1 MRGRPRGEPPKSDEP
16 VSDDLPT
23 LFGKN
28 LREAWIKG
36 NLTQAPVAE
45 RTGLT
50 QQYVSPVE
58 AGHQNITLDTMAAL
72 ARAVGRDVS
81 ALLRKHVTVSGRDN
95 LRSSGAANEVR
106 ASVRLIVCGRSV
118 EPDPGELAGYYGAQT
133 TVLRVAREAHLLPV

>member
-28 LREAWIKG
+28 LREAWTKG
-36 NLTQAPVAE
+36 NLTQAQVAE

-58 AGHQNITLDTMAAL
+58 AGHQNITLGTMAAL
-72 ARAVGRDVS
+72 ARVVGQVVRT
-81 ALLRKHVTVSGRDN
+81 LLREGR
-95 LRSSGAANEVR
+95 
-106 ASVRLIVCGRSV
+106 GRR
-118 EPDPGELAGYYGAQT
+118 P
-133 TVLRVAREAHLLPV
+133 R